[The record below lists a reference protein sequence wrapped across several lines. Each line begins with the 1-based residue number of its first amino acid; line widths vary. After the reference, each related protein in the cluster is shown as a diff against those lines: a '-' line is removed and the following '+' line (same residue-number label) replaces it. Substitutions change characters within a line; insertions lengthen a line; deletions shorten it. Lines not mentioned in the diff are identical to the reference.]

1 MKFHSKPIGEHSEVP
16 TVDNGAWEEIVAH
29 WTQRENATQQQD
41 TQKNACYVLAVS
53 DTRDPQVQNAQLSE
67 ITSLVKAQG
76 DCVVG
81 QEIYYL
87 AKKHPQ
93 TLLGKGTAQDIA
105 ARAHER
111 GANMLVLDAELS
123 PSQMRNL
130 EDMTGIAICDREGI
144 ILNVF
149 LRHAKTRS
157 AKIQIEIA
165 QLEYLRPRIRGIG
178 MDMDQ
183 QAGGISG
190 SRGAGETASELLAR
204 KLDSRLAELKKAQ
217 QRIERVGEKHRQQRN
232 SSKRITLLG
241 YTNAGKTSLMNALV
255 GEQLSSRNMPFE
267 TLDTTSRALSRHGG
281 DVIISDTV
289 GFIRRLPKSL
299 LPSFE
304 STLAEICDASL
315 LVIVV
320 DLSDY
325 EWQQHLQI
333 TNEMLDKL
341 NAREIPRFYV
351 FNKIDR
357 VQQAPCLQMLNAI
370 TDQHKCTAL
379 SSKDSVAVSA
389 LKEELLQTV
398 RSEEQTCEIC
408 VPYTKSDVLSFIYG
422 KTRVV
427 SSEATAEHMHFCI
440 QAPAHI
446 IAKIKQEL
454 RK

>member
-1 MKFHSKPIGEHSEVP
+1 MKFHSKPVAEHTEVP
-16 TVDNGAWEEIVAH
+16 TDDKWEEIVAY
-29 WTQRENATQQQD
+29 WNQRED
-41 TQKNACYVLAVS
+41 TTKQSGTKHKNTCYVLSVS
-53 DTRDPQVQNAQLSE
+53 YTRDVNVQQAQLSE

-76 DCVVG
+76 GHIVG
-81 QEIYYL
+81 EEVYYL
-87 AKKHPQ
+87 ARHDSQ
-93 TLLGKGTAQDIA
+93 TLIGKGTAQNIA
-105 ARAHER
+105 ARAHEL
-111 GANMLVLDAELS
+111 GANMLVVDAELS

-130 EDMTGIAICDREGI
+130 EDASGIAICDREGI

-165 QLEYLRPRIRGIG
+165 QLQYLRPRIRGIG

-204 KLDSRLAELKKAQ
+204 KLDGRLAELKKAQ
-217 QRIERVGEKHRQQRN
+217 KKIERVGSKHRKQRHN
-232 SSKRITLLG
+232 SKRITLLG

-267 TLDTTSRALSRHGG
+267 TLDTTSRSLSRHGG

-315 LVIVV
+315 LVVV
-320 DLSDY
+320 IDLSDY
-325 EWQQHLQI
+325 EWCEHLRIVHQMI
-333 TNEMLDKL
+333 DKL
-341 NAREIPRFYV
+341 HAQKIPRFYV
-351 FNKIDR
+351 FNKTDR
-357 VQQAPCLQMLNAI
+357 VQNMPSFEMLN
-370 TDQHKCTAL
+370 TLTYDHKCVTL
-379 SSKDSVAVSA
+379 SSKDDEAVTQ
-389 LKEELLQTV
+389 LKDKLLQAV
-398 RSEEQTCEIC
+398 RSEEQTLEIS
-408 VPYTKSDVLSFIYG
+408 VPHTASHVMSLIYG
-422 KTRVV
+422 KTRILH
-427 SSEATAEHMHFCI
+427 SEATEQHMQFSI
-440 QAPAHI
+440 QAPVHI
-446 IAKIKQEL
+446 VAKIKQEL